1 MKCAGLWCLPA
12 SRWLLLSGLF
22 FISGCTTILPPD
34 EAVAEGNMQIRLSR
48 LAGAAEGRSL
58 VAGADIAGEG
68 CVLSV
73 LGKMPKMKG
82 SLKVGDCE
90 VSW

>member
-1 MKCAGLWCLPA
+1 MKCAARFSRGLC
-12 SRWLLLSGLF
+12 LSGLF

-73 LGKMPKMKG
+73 P
-82 SLKVGDCE
+82 
-90 VSW
+90 VSYTHLTLPTILLV